1 MFPPLLPPSP
11 AQRTP
16 LPRSSGS
23 NSLNVLSFKP
33 MSCLI
38 GDRERVALDWM
49 YNGSKDETF
58 RELELKLDRGD
69 GVDGAGDG
77 ESYGGN
83 VVMWVSPFPGLCRI
97 TSF

>member
-1 MFPPLLPPSP
+1 
-11 AQRTP
+11 
-16 LPRSSGS
+16 
-23 NSLNVLSFKP
+23 
-33 MSCLI
+33 
-38 GDRERVALDWM
+38 M

-83 VVMWVSPFPGLCRI
+83 VVMWVSP
-97 TSF
+97 